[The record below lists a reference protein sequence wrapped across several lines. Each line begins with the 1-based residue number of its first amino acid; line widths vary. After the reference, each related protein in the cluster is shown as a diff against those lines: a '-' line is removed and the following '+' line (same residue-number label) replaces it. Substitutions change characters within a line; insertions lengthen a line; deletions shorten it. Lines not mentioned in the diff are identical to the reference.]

1 MTSKPSSTNS
11 PSALPDKAHSPR
23 AIPLLASLLSSGQ
36 CCIELHARCHDM
48 AQAETNSGG
57 FGPGV
62 PPLPI
67 PNREVKP
74 GRADGTAP
82 QCGRVG
88 RRLLSGALRTIMWRA
103 PFFCPSFCV
112 PLQRPGGAS
121 RQLLRVGQ
129 AALAVQEPRA
139 LSLSTAGSR
148 CACGRGT
155 PATRAELAEKQA
167 RFRAPYMR
175 RLLLPEKW

>member
-1 MTSKPSSTNS
+1 MLK
-11 PSALPDKAHSPR
+11 KAHAPVLK
-23 AIPLLASLLSSGQ
+23 AGSS
-36 CCIELHARCHDM
+36 IK
-48 AQAETNSGG
+48 SGG

-129 AALAVQEPRA
+129 AAFGSAGAAGAVPLDCGEPLR
-139 LSLSTAGSR
+139 
-148 CACGRGT
+148 
-155 PATRAELAEKQA
+155 
-167 RFRAPYMR
+167 MR
-175 RLLLPEKW
+175 QRHSCHQG